1 MDWGEV
7 TVVLLLILAVGA
19 MVFINGFFVAAE
31 FALVKLRDTQLEPLV
46 IAGQRRARMARHL
59 LKNLDGYLSACQL
72 GITLASLGL
81 GYVGHPIFNKL
92 LAPIYEL
99 QINGSPLLS
108 DSHWQQTISIAV
120 GFTVITL
127 LHIVVGE
134 MAPKWLAIQ
143 RPLPTSLWVA
153 YPLRWFYWIM
163 FPFIWLLN
171 NCALWL
177 LRKFG
182 LDVVDESEHSHSEEE
197 LRMLIGSSGVISNR
211 EQFSRDL
218 ILNAFDLKKRV
229 ARDVMRPRRET
240 IGFNT
245 ESNLEE
251 CLALAEESRHSRFPL
266 CEGGSLDETVGVVHI
281 KDLYAQRRTAKTADE
296 LREFARD
303 LVYTPET
310 ARLEGLL
317 QIFLDRKLHFALVV
331 NEYGDTVGM
340 VTLENILEE
349 LVGQI
354 RDEFDEHEKPFF
366 EQIDKVTWALEG
378 SMPLHELEE
387 LTGEPCDDK
396 GVTTVSG
403 LLTKRMGTFAN
414 VGDVLELGRYELRV
428 EQTYRRQVERA
439 RLTKLSERE
448 PTEEAP
454 EE

>member
-1 MDWGEV
+1 MREALRIRWPPGGGGHSVLDANHSSSQFFTILNPLYPPKPAPHIPPGYPRDPANPAIPA
-7 TVVLLLILAVGA
+7 TV
-19 MVFINGFFVAAE
+19 
-31 FALVKLRDTQLEPLV
+31 
-46 IAGQRRARMARHL
+46 
-59 LKNLDGYLSACQL
+59 
-72 GITLASLGL
+72 
-81 GYVGHPIFNKL
+81 
-92 LAPIYEL
+92 
-99 QINGSPLLS
+99 
-108 DSHWQQTISIAV
+108 
-120 GFTVITL
+120 

-134 MAPKWLAIQ
+134 LAPKWVAIQ
-143 RPLPTSLWVA
+143 RSLSTTLWVA
-153 YPLRWFYWIM
+153 YPLRWFYWTM
-163 FPFIWLLN
+163 YPFIWLLN

-177 LRKFG
+177 LRQVG
-182 LDVVDESEHSHSEEE
+182 LGEVDEHGNIHSEEE
-197 LRMLIGSSGVISNR
+197 LRMMIGAGGDGSAKDA
-211 EQFSRDL
+211 FSRDL
-218 ILNAFDLKKRV
+218 VLNAFDLKNRI
-229 ARDVMRPRRET
+229 ARDVMRPRRE
-240 IGFNT
+240 IVGFNMNASIT
-245 ESNLEE
+245 E
-251 CLALAEESRHSRFPL
+251 CVKVAEQTRHSRFPL
-266 CEGGSLDETVGVVHI
+266 CENGNLDETHGVVHI
-281 KDLYAQRRTAKTADE
+281 KDLYAHRHSAETAAKLQE
-296 LREFARD
+296 YSRE

-366 EQIDKVTWALEG
+366 VQTDEVNWALEG

-403 LLTKRMGTFAN
+403 LITKRLGSFAS

-428 EQTYRRQVERA
+428 EQTYRRQVEQA

-454 EE
+454 ED

>member
-7 TVVLLLILAVGA
+7 IVILLLVFAVGVL
-19 MVFINGFFVAAE
+19 VFINGFFVAAE

-46 IAGQRRARMARHL
+46 VKGQRRARMARHL

-81 GYVGHPIFNKL
+81 GYVGHPIFTKL
-92 LAPIYEL
+92 LGPIYEL
-99 QINGSPLLS
+99 QFNGEPLLANAQ
-108 DSHWQQTISIAV
+108 WQQTISIAV
-120 GFTVITL
+120 GFMVITV

-134 MAPKWLAIQ
+134 QAPKWMAIQ

-177 LRKFG
+177 LKKVG
-182 LDVVDESEHSHSEEE
+182 LNVGDEHGHGHSEEE
-197 LRMLIGSSGVISNR
+197 LRMMIGSTGGSSDR

-218 ILNAFDLKKRV
+218 VLNAFDLKNRV
-229 ARDVMRPRRET
+229 ARDVMRPRRE
-240 IGFNT
+240 IMGFNT
-245 ESNLEE
+245 GWNLEE
-251 CLALAEESRHSRFPL
+251 CLVLAEESRHSRFPL
-266 CEGGSLDETVGVVHI
+266 CVGGNLDETLGVVHI
-281 KDLYAQRRTAKTADE
+281 KDLYARRRTVKTADE
-296 LREFARD
+296 LREFARE

-366 EQIDKVTWALEG
+366 VQTDEVTWALEG

-403 LLTKRMGTFAN
+403 LITKRLGTFAN

>member
-7 TVVLLLILAVGA
+7 TVILLLIFAVGVL
-19 MVFINGFFVAAE
+19 VFINGFFVAAE

-46 IAGQRRARMARHL
+46 VKGQRRARMARHL

-81 GYVGHPIFNKL
+81 GYVGHPISTKL
-92 LAPIYEL
+92 LGPIYEL
-99 QINGSPLLS
+99 QINGEPLLANAQ
-108 DSHWQQTISIAV
+108 WQQTISIAV
-120 GFTVITL
+120 GFAVITV

-134 MAPKWLAIQ
+134 QAPKWLAIK

-177 LRKFG
+177 LRKAG
-182 LDVVDESEHSHSEEE
+182 LEVADEHGHGHSEEE
-197 LRMLIGSSGVISNR
+197 LRMMIGSTGGSSDR

-218 ILNAFDLKKRV
+218 VLNAFDLKNRV
-229 ARDVMRPRRET
+229 ARDVMRPRRE
-240 IGFNT
+240 IMGFNT

-251 CLALAEESRHSRFPL
+251 CLVLAEKSRHSRFPL
-266 CEGGSLDETVGVVHI
+266 CVGGNVDETLGVVHI
-281 KDLYAQRRTAKTADE
+281 KDLYARRRTAKTADE
-296 LREFARD
+296 LREFARE

-366 EQIDKVTWALEG
+366 VQTDEVTWALEG

-387 LTGEPCDDK
+387 LTSEPCDDK

-403 LLTKRMGTFAN
+403 LITKRLGTFAN

-448 PTEEAP
+448 PTEEPP